1 MLGVRLDP
9 ETERRLEALARR
21 ERRSKSAIVREVVA
35 KAVRA
40 RDEAYLAE
48 ARRQSIEASR
58 RENPED
64 YAFWEAIEAEDGDW
78 K

>member
-9 ETERRLEALARR
+9 ETERRLDAVSRR
-21 ERRSKSAIVREVVA
+21 ERRSKSAIVREAVA

-48 ARRQSIEASR
+48 ARRQSIEVGK
-58 RENPED
+58 RENPDD